1 MPAVPGRCSGLP
13 PERNVSGVAMKKRPY
28 IFCLFALGAL
38 AAAGVAGAKAVIP
51 HKLVAASGQTRASV
65 FYFPWPYD
73 FGKQLPKITIVR
85 RHQARLTEHVAAAP
99 GARKPYRAIP
109 YAVGEAP
116 LRVRDL
122 DGDGEPEVLLDL
134 YWGGTRCCMWTRV
147 YRFDASASRYR
158 ATISFWGNFQDFYR
172 LRDID
177 HDGRP
182 EFVAH
187 DRRIESISATWSYS
201 SPIRIFS
208 YRRGRFLDVTRHYPL
223 QIKRDAA
230 SLRGRGRWTREL
242 LSAWVADE
250 YLLGH
255 RSLAQRELHR
265 ALRLGQL
272 REPPFWDAPK
282 PQVYIARLY
291 RFLRR
296 AGYA

>member
-1 MPAVPGRCSGLP
+1 
-13 PERNVSGVAMKKRPY
+13 MKKRPY
-28 IFCLFALGAL
+28 ILCLFALGAL
-38 AAAGVAGAKAVIP
+38 AAAGVASAKAVIP
-51 HKLVAASGQTRASV
+51 HKLVAVSGQTHASV
-65 FYFPWPYD
+65 VYFPWPSD

-85 RHQARLTEHVAAAP
+85 RDHTQLTEHVAAAP

-109 YAVGEAP
+109 YALEKAP

-147 YRFDASASRYR
+147 YRFDALASRYR
-158 ATISFWGNFQDFYR
+158 VTISFWGNFQDFYR
-172 LRDID
+172 LRDLD

-182 EFVAH
+182 EFVSH

-208 YRRGRFLDVTRHYPL
+208 YRGGRLLDVTRHYPL

-242 LSAWVADE
+242 LAAWVADE

-255 RSLAQRELHR
+255 RTLAQRELHR
-265 ALRLGQL
+265 ALRLGEL
-272 REPPFWDAPK
+272 RKPRFWNAPK